1 CGLWNWNPLSRKQR
15 PSQRRRIRSNSGST
29 GGQGYRFPLKQAV
42 TAASLALAGD
52 TIAQIR
58 DRWSKAKAVNKHS
71 NDPQDALSQIS
82 DHDWLRALRM
92 TSYGFLLYGPGS
104 YAWYQWLD
112 RLLPKPSIQ
121 NIVLKVLLNQIIL
134 GPCVIAVVFAWNNLW
149 LGKVKELPQ
158 KYQRDALPTL
168 LYGFRFWIPVS
179 ALNFWCAYY
188 FNFVFHLFYGGA
200 SSSTSSFHVN
210 GLNILEFLLV
220 INHDQVKCM
229 LC

>member
-1 CGLWNWNPLSRKQR
+1 MDALGALGVG
-15 PSQRRRIRSNSGST
+15 IAGYGT
-29 GGQGYRFPLKQAV
+29 GTRYRGNRGRLNGVVFGPIPVQPAARAV

-168 LYGFRFWIPVS
+168 LYGFRFWIP
-179 ALNFWCAYY
+179 
-188 FNFVFHLFYGGA
+188 GGA

-220 INHDQVKCM
+220 INHDQIDQSLTDLGDDRKG
-229 LC
+229 

>member
-1 CGLWNWNPLSRKQR
+1 MDALGGQHCGFWNWNPFFSKKPR
-15 PSQRRRIRSNSGST
+15 PSQRRPIRSNSGST
-29 GGQGYRFPLKQAV
+29 AGQGYQFPIKQAV
-42 TAASLALAGD
+42 TAASLSLTGD

-58 DRWSKAKAVNKHS
+58 DRWSKAKAANNHS
-71 NDPQDALSQIS
+71 NDLQDVLSRIS

-104 YAWYQWLD
+104 YAWYQCLEHFF
-112 RLLPKPSIQ
+112 PKPSVQ
-121 NIVLKVLLNQIIL
+121 NIMLKVLLNQIIL

-179 ALNFWCAYY
+179 ALNFWVVPLQARVA
-188 FNFVFHLFYGGA
+188 FMSMGSIFWNFYL
-200 SSSTSSFHVN
+200 SSTMT
-210 GLNILEFLLV
+210 
-220 INHDQVKCM
+220 K
-229 LC
+229 